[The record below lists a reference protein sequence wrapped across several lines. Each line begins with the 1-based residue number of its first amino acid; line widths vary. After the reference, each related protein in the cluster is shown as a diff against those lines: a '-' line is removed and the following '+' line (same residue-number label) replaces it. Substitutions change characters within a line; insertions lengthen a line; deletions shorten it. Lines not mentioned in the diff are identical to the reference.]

1 VISASLVVDAVAETA
16 RITNTGTG
24 PIDLTGWRLISV
36 RGNQVFDQFPAGFT
50 LNPAQSVVVT
60 SGPMAQQGAGFLRWT
75 DQNIWNNSGD
85 PGRLL
90 DADGNVVAETG
101 N

>member
-1 VISASLVVDAVAETA
+1 MGASPERA
-16 RITNTGTG
+16 GG
-24 PIDLTGWRLISV
+24 PHRED
-36 RGNQVFDQFPAGFT
+36 D
-50 LNPAQSVVVT
+50 
-60 SGPMAQQGAGFLRWT
+60 LRWT

-90 DADGNVVAETG
+90 DADGNVVAEAG